1 MLAFS
6 VIWLFLAGT
15 VTLFAMLRRSH
26 AAEQSRADI
35 DSKVTGNAI
44 ALLAAI
50 YSLALVAGFLY
61 LGKIL
66 VSSF

>member
-15 VTLFAMLRRSH
+15 VTLFAMLRRSR
-26 AAEQSRADI
+26 AAEQSRTNVDT
-35 DSKVTGNAI
+35 KVSGNAI

-50 YSLALVAGFLY
+50 YSLALLVGFLY
-61 LGKIL
+61 LSKVL